1 MDSKA
6 SVSWPARSI
15 SLRLSTTRPRGNRN
29 VARARSLSTAAR
41 AGRFMVGKPHLARD
55 WGGKFRRKTVTT
67 EIQPNGTFASHGA
80 IIAMNS
86 RLLGT
91 VLLLHRGSLILA
103 RATGQPQHCLLLG
116 MTGAGKTPFRNLPRP
131 GPSPLCV
138 HLYRGG
144 GLRLHSLREG
154 HWATRW
160 PLVRHYL
167 IRNRRLPAELVDPL
181 HEHGAVPRRSHG
193 ETLMIA
199 RTNNW
204 ETASAGLSRERTS
217 VYSAPNSGWHS
228 FPDFGQSPKTG
239 NCAGLATPGLRG
251 QSPLRAAILSN
262 SHFTGQTL
270 KDGREKNFEIKM
282 SSTKAG

>member
-1 MDSKA
+1 
-6 SVSWPARSI
+6 
-15 SLRLSTTRPRGNRN
+15 
-29 VARARSLSTAAR
+29 
-41 AGRFMVGKPHLARD
+41 
-55 WGGKFRRKTVTT
+55 
-67 EIQPNGTFASHGA
+67 
-80 IIAMNS
+80 
-86 RLLGT
+86 
-91 VLLLHRGSLILA
+91 
-103 RATGQPQHCLLLG
+103 
-116 MTGAGKTPFRNLPRP
+116 
-131 GPSPLCV
+131 
-138 HLYRGG
+138 
-144 GLRLHSLREG
+144 
-154 HWATRW
+154 
-160 PLVRHYL
+160 
-167 IRNRRLPAELVDPL
+167 
-181 HEHGAVPRRSHG
+181 
-193 ETLMIA
+193 MIA